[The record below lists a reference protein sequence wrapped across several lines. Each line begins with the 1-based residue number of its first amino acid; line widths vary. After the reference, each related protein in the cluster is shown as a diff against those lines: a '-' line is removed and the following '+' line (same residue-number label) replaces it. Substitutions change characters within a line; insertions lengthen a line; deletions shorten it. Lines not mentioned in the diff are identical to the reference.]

1 MQWQGSALC
10 FLHAAQPLLLAPPQ
24 DVGALFETCCLG
36 SHAPASGAAAVHTF
50 SLQTPA
56 EGAGGEAAGAEWRQL
71 PLAARYLAGLRH
83 TCEQLQRQ
91 LLLDPPAELEE
102 GLGASLEDGSQP
114 ALVVYLGCPLEQPAD
129 QVAALLE
136 AAACLAPCTLLGS
149 DAGAA
154 AAGLCLESPGGP
166 QQQQQQ
172 QQQLEPCAP
181 QQPDRPAGAT
191 PAADNS
197 RAPGG
202 SPPAD
207 EQEQEEGEV
216 KGKPGVG
223 GQQAAEQQRY
233 HGAASVLHERQQG
246 DFRCLP
252 VLQLQR
258 PEGGSPIN
266 LVLQVSC
273 C

>member
-223 GQQAAEQQRY
+223 G
-233 HGAASVLHERQQG
+233 
-246 DFRCLP
+246 
-252 VLQLQR
+252 
-258 PEGGSPIN
+258 
-266 LVLQVSC
+266 
-273 C
+273 